1 MDAGHVFYC
10 ATEADGNCQLSGINH
25 FYNLCEQDGVVLS
38 KQSYDLNGRRGI
50 VGISWSAVGLLL
62 R

>member
-38 KQSYDLNGRRGI
+38 KQSYDLNSRRGI
-50 VGISWSAVGLLL
+50 VG